1 MYEELNE
8 LRQFAESLE
17 ERFGC
22 DTVNVSLWDDTA
34 EYRLEWEDDDRD
46 ILEQLDDAR
55 DIIENK
61 LDPDVE
67 PDNVNLSLYDEHPS
81 ISIGYELGDDET
93 EDEDEDDEETEEDT
107 EE

>member
-1 MYEELNE
+1 MYDFAQDARE
-8 LRQFAESLE
+8 FAESLE

-22 DTVNVSLWDDTA
+22 DTVNFSLWADKA

-61 LDPDVE
+61 LDPDHE
-67 PDNVNLSLYDEHPS
+67 PNNVDVSMYQGHPS
-81 ISIGYELGDDET
+81 ISIGYGLDDVEEDDET
-93 EDEDEDDEETEEDT
+93 NDEAEEEDS